1 MWGLD
6 TSTKTRLLRIVGTCN
21 TESDSSFPELY
32 FDTKIVGFLLFQLHK
47 ISCFNKASMAA
58 LDRIE
63 YSLDFGFNRLQSSN
77 RFFYTESKYGGP
89 RGWHGTSLTKSRLV
103 RHRSQSFS
111 HIYSGREAIST
122 AINCITMHKCTEMY
136 SEPERSSL
144 RSETTSPPA
153 SVFYELDTSTVC
165 RDYVELFSMNVNLKG
180 VLHSLSGSTIFVS
193 RPD

>member
-136 SEPERSSL
+136 SELEIQNLDNLRPEPERSSL

-153 SVFYELDTSTVC
+153 GVFYELD
-165 RDYVELFSMNVNLKG
+165 RHEHRM
-180 VLHSLSGSTIFVS
+180 
-193 RPD
+193 